1 MWAESTCALT
11 LGVLQNTAHVTGHTS
26 SRAASGGSR
35 CLQIG
40 KQTVRK
46 LAKKWGLQ
54 APGGPPCALPPCA
67 TRGALA
73 AVRSGWAGVAKP
85 MCTVYSTRA
94 CTVKSKRRKAANT
107 EQVAGL
113 PRKRCS
119 ARPTART
126 AAPVVRVRG
135 TGAAARALLQ
145 SGACTA
151 PRRLR
156 PRRRTAVPAPPPPA
170 RASAHRAPR
179 LEHDDAGGRGAGRAG
194 RQRTRLA
201 AGRPATLTAA
211 PAPPVYAVRCLSV
224 RLPCRTVPAFS
235 SSPTPPAVFLL
246 VKLECGTHVRARTHR
261 RSLAWACAPALGAQ
275 RCAPPW
281 PPRPPCCAERS

>member
-201 AGRPATLTAA
+201 AGRPATLTARA
-211 PAPPVYAVRCLSV
+211 RPSCVRCSLPVRSLALSHCACILF
-224 RLPCRTVPAFS
+224 LPYPACC
-235 SSPTPPAVFLL
+235 LL
-246 VKLECGTHVRARTHR
+246 ACKLECGTRVRARKHR